1 MEALQTLLLIAYYLL
16 TGLYI
21 LVAATVASS
30 CLAAV
35 SFVFLR
41 GLARDALDSI
51 TYGT

>member
-1 MEALQTLLLIAYYLL
+1 MEALQTLLLIVYYLV

-35 SFVFLR
+35 SFVLLR
-41 GLARDALDSI
+41 GLARDTIDAI

>member
-1 MEALQTLLLIAYYLL
+1 MEALQTLLLIAYYLV

-35 SFVFLR
+35 TFVLLR
-41 GLARDALDSI
+41 GLAQDTIDSI